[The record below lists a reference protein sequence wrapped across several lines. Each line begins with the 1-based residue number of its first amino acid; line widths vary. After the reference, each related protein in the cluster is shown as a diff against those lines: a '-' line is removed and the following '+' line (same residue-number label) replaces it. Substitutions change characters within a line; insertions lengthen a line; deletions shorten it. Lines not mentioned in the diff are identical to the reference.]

1 MTTYDTC
8 AGETAKTVSPSSEQ
22 VCPPAPDLPGAP
34 ASGKTDDYRDLPIA
48 RRAADSRLF
57 IAIRKYVITVLLVGS
72 AIGATA
78 LLQRAFPYPF
88 LFLFF
93 ASVMTSAWFGG
104 RTPGLL
110 AVLLS
115 TLAVDYFFVPPF
127 YSFRISATEV
137 TYFVAFVVCAVVA
150 SWVSSSKRKS
160 EEALK
165 QIRNQLELRVAE
177 RTAELQISN
186 AELRQS
192 EHQLRLL
199 TEVMPQQIW
208 SARPDG
214 SVDYCNQRLLQYV
227 ARTMDQMHGNRLM
240 ETVHPEGRDS
250 FGQCWQHALS
260 SGMPLEGEWRVRGAG
275 GHFRWFFIRAVPL
288 RDAQGKTVRWYGTN
302 TDIDDH
308 KNAEQTLAR
317 TQSELAH
324 LSRVLTMGELAAS
337 IAHEVNQPL
346 TAVVTYG
353 DACMEWLSSD
363 PPNVEQARH
372 AVGRI
377 IKDGSRAGAVLHRIR
392 AMFKKETPAK
402 EWLDINEVIHE
413 LVAFLRDEFA
423 THHVSLRTDLAPSL
437 PKVKGDRIQL
447 QQVVLNLVM
456 NGIDALKKT
465 TDRPK
470 ELAVSSWKE
479 KGTGVAVRVEDSG
492 VGLSTEIAR
501 HIFDPFFTTKPQGIG
516 MGLSISRS
524 IVEAHNGRLWAA
536 PSPRGGTMFQFTI
549 PSAQA

>member
-1 MTTYDTC
+1 MTIYDTC
-8 AGETAKTVSPSSEQ
+8 AGEMATTVPPSGEQACSPAPSS
-22 VCPPAPDLPGAP
+22 PGIR
-34 ASGKTDDYRDLPIA
+34 GKADNSRHFPNA
-48 RRAADSRLF
+48 RRVAKSHSLS
-57 IAIRKYVITVLLVGS
+57 AIRKYTLTGLLVGS
-72 AIGATA
+72 ALGVTA
-78 LLQRAFPYPF
+78 LLQREFPYPF

-93 ASVMTSAWFGG
+93 AAVMISAWFGG
-104 RTPGLL
+104 RTAGLL

-137 TYFVAFVVCAVVA
+137 TYFVAFVVCAAVA
-150 SWVSSSKRKS
+150 SWVSSSKRRS

-208 SARPDG
+208 SARADG

-227 ARTMDQMHGNRLM
+227 ARTVDQMRGNRLL
-240 ETVHPEGRDS
+240 ETVHPEGRKS
-250 FGQCWQHALS
+250 FGQAWQSALS

-275 GHFRWFFIRAVPL
+275 GHYRWFFIRAVPL
-288 RDAQGKTVRWYGTN
+288 RDAHGTTLRWYGTN

-308 KNAEQTLAR
+308 KSAEQALAR

-363 PPNVEQARH
+363 PPNVEQAKH

-392 AMFKKETPAK
+392 AMFKKETPAE
-402 EWLDINEVIHE
+402 EWLDINEVIQE
-413 LVAFLRDEFA
+413 SAAFLRDDFA
-423 THHVSLRTDLAPSL
+423 AHDVSLRTDLAPSL

-447 QQVVLNLVM
+447 QQVVLNLVL
-456 NGIDALKKT
+456 NSIDALEKATSGAK
-465 TDRPK
+465 D
-470 ELAVSSWKE
+470 LAISSRQE
-479 KGTGVAVRVEDSG
+479 TEGALIVRIEDSG
-492 VGLSTEIAR
+492 VGLSPDIAGD
-501 HIFDPFFTTKPQGIG
+501 IFKPFFTTKPQGIG

-524 IVEAHNGRLWAA
+524 IVESHHGRLWTT
-536 PSPRGGTMFQFTI
+536 PRPRGGAIFQFTI

>member
-1 MTTYDTC
+1 MTVYDTC
-8 AGETAKTVSPSSEQ
+8 AGEIATTVSPSFGQ
-22 VCPPAPDLPGAP
+22 ACPPAANLLDNRI
-34 ASGKTDDYRDLPIA
+34 SGKGNDSCHFPNA
-48 RRAADSRLF
+48 RRTTESRFLT
-57 IAIRKYVITVLLVGS
+57 AIRKCTLTVLLVAS
-72 AIGATA
+72 ALGVTA
-78 LLQRAFPYPF
+78 LLQRELPYPF

-93 ASVMTSAWFGG
+93 AAVMTSAWFGG
-104 RTPGLL
+104 RTAGLL

-137 TYFVAFVVCAVVA
+137 TYFLVFVVCAVVA

-186 AELRQS
+186 TELRRS

-208 SARPDG
+208 SARPNG
-214 SVDYCNQRLLQYV
+214 SVDYCNQRLLEYV

-250 FGQCWQHALS
+250 FGQAWQSALS

-275 GHFRWFFIRAVPL
+275 GHYRWFFIRAVPL
-288 RDAQGKTVRWYGTN
+288 RDAHGTTLRWYGTN

-308 KNAEQTLAR
+308 KNAEQALAR

-353 DACMEWLSSD
+353 GACMEWLSSN
-363 PPNVEQARH
+363 PPNVEQAKH

-413 LVAFLRDEFA
+413 LAAFLRDKFTA
-423 THHVSLRTDLAPSL
+423 HHIVWRTDLAPSL

-456 NGIDALKKT
+456 NSIDALERAT
-465 TDRPK
+465 SGPK
-470 ELAVSSWKE
+470 ELAISSRKE
-479 KGTGVAVRVEDSG
+479 TETGIVVRIEDSG
-492 VGLSTEIAR
+492 VGLSPDIAAEI
-501 HIFDPFFTTKPQGIG
+501 FNPFFTTKAQGIG

-524 IVEAHNGRLWAA
+524 IVEAHHGRLWVT
-536 PSPRGGTMFQFTI
+536 SRPRGGAIFQFSI
-549 PSAQA
+549 PSAHA